1 MLHRCPC
8 CGTGFEKS
16 KDILFQEDRGLVFID
31 NKRLQLSRTLYSLFQ
46 LLYQQMPATVS
57 HERIMINLYQECE
70 DPPFDTTIKTHIMK
84 LRRKLS
90 DTGFHIETEWG
101 HGYRLERTHITA
113 PTDIF
118 PLMWT

>member
-8 CGTGFEKS
+8 CGAGIDRSE
-16 KDILFQEDRGLVFID
+16 DVLFQEDRGLIFTGD
-31 NKRLQLSRTLYSLFQ
+31 QRLHLSRTLYALFQ
-46 LLYQQMPATVS
+46 LLYQQMPTTVS
-57 HERIMINLYQECE
+57 HERIMTSLYNGCE
-70 DPPFDTTIKTHIMK
+70 DPPYDTTIKTHIMK

-90 DTGFHIETEWG
+90 DTGFHIVTEWG

-113 PTDIF
+113 PADII